1 MKYRDP
7 SFVSLSACPEQRE
20 GMTVWQA
27 FFQTVGCLKV
37 LKQPQAMSSP
47 FSCDVESWRP
57 VTSARYF
64 LLSAFRLPLS
74 AFRFP
79 LSAFR
84 LLLSAFCL
92 PLSAFQGQCPRQSIR
107 PADARI
113 VTQSVP

>member
-74 AFRFP
+74 AFCFP

-84 LLLSAFCL
+84 FL
-92 PLSAFQGQCPRQSIR
+92 PSRANAPVRAYGRMTR
-107 PADARI
+107 A
-113 VTQSVP
+113 